1 MTSITIS
8 KSGFIFKLK
17 IEPNVCAV
25 FLEGSQHPIKKDDT
39 IQKANRHKIINWA
52 ENSINEYLLP

>member
-8 KSGFIFKLK
+8 KSGFIFKVK
-17 IEPNVCAV
+17 IEPNVCHV
-25 FLEGSQHPIKKDDT
+25 FLEGSTYPIKKDES